1 MMGRKS
7 LAPRLFHSLSL
18 QEMVPADHLLRRLN
32 KVVDLSFV
40 RQLCAPFYSH
50 TGQPSV
56 DPVVLLKMMLLGYL
70 YGITSERRLAEECSL
85 HLAFRWY
92 LGYDFG
98 EATPDHS
105 VLSKAR
111 ARFGK
116 VVFEAFFEQV
126 LQLCLQAGLVSGEKL
141 FADSTLVDANA
152 SIQSLAA
159 REEVFPVQHSPAEHL
174 QLVYSDNPPDPSERT
189 PKSTAQS
196 PADQPQAAPTPEDES
211 RSKRGRKPKP
221 PRPRRNDLQV
231 SRTDPDAAVVSRPGM
246 KTKLAYKEHFTVDDL
261 ARIITAVEVTSGV
274 EEDSAVVSTLLDRQP
289 LPPQAFCADSH
300 YGVAPVYADL
310 ERRRIQAVI
319 PRRSPQTRRPKEGRL
334 PLSDFPYDPE
344 RDVYVCP
351 QGKDLRRAAYD
362 RRWNRYHYRPLV
374 SDCKECPIRDQC
386 PSPKSIRT
394 VIRSPHQ
401 EAIEQAEAHLQTPE
415 GRQTFQRRKS
425 TAEWVI
431 AEAKD
436 FHGLRRARCR
446 GLDNMKI
453 QALLIA
459 SVQNLKRL
467 LSAWEAPCPQEQAL
481 AMPDLSRSPLSVP
494 DLTLRTFPNSFPHHS
509 SASIPTIPRRLRTVL
524 NEVWLNRQPILPPTL
539 PASATGSFFL

>member
-246 KTKLAYKEHFTVDDL
+246 KTKLAYKEHFGEDPKKHGPITSRPAAGGPDARGREPLQTGPKAQAAPAASQRLTGL
-261 ARIITAVEVTSGV
+261 ANRSRCGGREPPGDENKTSLQGTLYGGRPSSDYHGRRGYLGRRGRFRSGV
-274 EEDSAVVSTLLDRQP
+274 DFTGSSTATPSSVLCRQP
-289 LPPQAFCADSH
+289 LWSGTGIRGPGTSPHSGGDSPAI
-300 YGVAPVYADL
+300 APDATSQG
-310 ERRRIQAVI
+310 RTFA
-319 PRRSPQTRRPKEGRL
+319 SFRL
-334 PLSDFPYDPE
+334 PVRSRAGCLRLPP
-344 RDVYVCP
+344 R
-351 QGKDLRRAAYD
+351 QGSA
-362 RRWNRYHYRPLV
+362 P
-374 SDCKECPIRDQC
+374 
-386 PSPKSIRT
+386 
-394 VIRSPHQ
+394 
-401 EAIEQAEAHLQTPE
+401 
-415 GRQTFQRRKS
+415 G
-425 TAEWVI
+425 
-431 AEAKD
+431 
-436 FHGLRRARCR
+436 GL
-446 GLDNMKI
+446 
-453 QALLIA
+453 
-459 SVQNLKRL
+459 
-467 LSAWEAPCPQEQAL
+467 
-481 AMPDLSRSPLSVP
+481 RSPLEPLS
-494 DLTLRTFPNSFPHHS
+494 LS
-509 SASIPTIPRRLRTVL
+509 SACLRLQGVPNPRPVPQPQIHSHGHPISPPGSDRAGRGPLADTRRSANFPAEKEHRRMGDRRSKGFSRLTTS
-524 NEVWLNRQPILPPTL
+524 PLPGLGQHEDPS
-539 PASATGSFFL
+539 SADRFCPEP